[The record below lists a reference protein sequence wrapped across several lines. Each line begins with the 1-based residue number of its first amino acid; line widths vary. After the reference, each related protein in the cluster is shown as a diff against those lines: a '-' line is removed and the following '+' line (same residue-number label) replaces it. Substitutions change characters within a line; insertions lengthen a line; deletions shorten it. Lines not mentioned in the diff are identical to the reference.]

1 VRYTLGEVVAS
12 LAIIESPSSTAII
25 ESKPPAYADEPD
37 APLDKLEKEFLLPAE
52 AAADQDVEITVID
65 HKPITANIRSSIGLL
80 HRTGGFFGR
89 WRGFGL
95 SMFYHFA
102 HALVAN
108 GLASLV
114 GFGIVGHGLTSI
126 LTSLCT
132 ARLHMAWTHA
142 MIAAPSPKPWFR
154 RLVPRK
160 QCKAVLLPTLVFAVA
175 QQATVILP
183 IAVAF
188 ALGLPQQMHNG
199 NMHAHHGHGS
209 EAYGSCA
216 MRALL
221 MMRFLA
227 VPLTAI
233 FTALCV
239 LLPATVT
246 LTRIEAAL
254 LPEDQSTIVPF
265 DRDAVLGSLDLSQRG
280 AARAV
285 FVQAWRSF
293 DRAARLRLVKLY
305 AKTFLVIIT
314 IAVVGSTLMGLELA
328 MIGEKL
334 FVAAKSGAAQMQL
347 MAIEAHKQGAN

>member
-1 VRYTLGEVVAS
+1 M
-12 LAIIESPSSTAII
+12 IESPSSTAII

-37 APLDKLEKEFLLPAE
+37 APLEKEPLMPAE
-52 AAADQDVEITVID
+52 ADADQDVEITVIN
-65 HKPITANIRSSIGLL
+65 HKPVTANIRSSIGLL
-80 HRTGGFFGR
+80 HRTGGFLGR

-95 SMFYHFA
+95 GMFYHFA

-114 GFGIVGHGLTSI
+114 GFGIAGHALAYMF
-126 LTSLCT
+126 TSLFT

-142 MIAAPSPKPWFR
+142 MIASPSPKPWYR
-154 RLVPRK
+154 RFVPRK
-160 QCKAVLLPTLVFAVA
+160 QCKVILLPTLAFAAA

-199 NMHAHHGHGS
+199 NMQAHHGHGS
-209 EAYGSCA
+209 EDAHGSCA

-239 LLPATVT
+239 LLPAAVT

-254 LPEDQSTIVPF
+254 LPADQSTIVPF
-265 DRDAVLGSLDLSQRG
+265 DRESVIGSLDLQQRG

-305 AKTFLVIIT
+305 AKMFLVQIT
-314 IAVVGSTLMGLELA
+314 IAVAGFALMGTELA
-328 MIGEKL
+328 MIGGERL

-347 MAIEAHKQGAN
+347 MAIEAQRQGAN

>member
-1 VRYTLGEVVAS
+1 MQVRYTLGEVVAS
-12 LAIIESPSSTAII
+12 LAMIESPSSTAII

-37 APLDKLEKEFLLPAE
+37 APLEKEPLMPAE

-65 HKPITANIRSSIGLL
+65 HKPVTANIRSSIGLL

-95 SMFYHFA
+95 GMLYHLL
-102 HALVAN
+102 HSLIAN

-114 GFGIVGHGLTSI
+114 GFGIVGHALTYTF
-126 LTSLCT
+126 TSLLT

-142 MIAAPSPKPWFR
+142 MIASPSPKPWFR

-160 QCKAVLLPTLVFAVA
+160 QCRAILLPTLAFAAA

-199 NMHAHHGHGS
+199 NMQAHHGS
-209 EAYGSCA
+209 ESHGSCA

-239 LLPATVT
+239 LLPAAVT

-254 LPEDQSTIVPF
+254 LPADQSTIVSF
-265 DRDAVLGSLDLSQRG
+265 DRTQVLGSLDLQQRG

-285 FVQAWRSF
+285 FLQAWRSF
-293 DRAARLRLVKLY
+293 DRAARLRLIKLY
-305 AKTFLVIIT
+305 AKMALVQIT
-314 IAVVGSTLMGLELA
+314 IAVAGLALMGTELA
-328 MIGEKL
+328 VIGGERL
-334 FVAAKSGAAQMQL
+334 FIAAKSGAAQMQL
-347 MAIEAHKQGAN
+347 MAIEAQKQGAN